1 VLQYP
6 APAGKD
12 LLWAF
17 PVASAVITNLPN
29 RGHVANWFSSMNV
42 RERRTFWACFT
53 GWALDA
59 MDVQLYAVIMPTLI
73 AVWGMSQAQAG
84 TLGTAALLFSSL
96 GGWLA
101 GILADKFGRAA
112 VLRYTIVWFA
122 LFTFLSGFTQSFEQL
137 LFTRSMQGLGFGGEW
152 AAGAALMS
160 EVIDKRIRGRAVG
173 SVQGGWSV
181 GYGTAVL
188 LFTIVFSVAAPET
201 AWRYLFFLGL
211 FPAFFALWIRRYVE
225 EPEVFREMR
234 ATSADR
240 RFQFLE
246 IFGRGLRRRTILAS
260 MLAAGGLGGN
270 YTTLTWLAT
279 YLKTV
284 RNLSVL
290 GTGGYLG
297 VNILGSF
304 LGYIISAHLSDWLGR
319 RKTFVIM
326 ACVAALTVSAYT
338 LLPLSNTAVLL
349 LGFPLGFFQSGII
362 AGMGATFAELFP
374 TRVRATGQGFS
385 YNTGRAVGSMVPALV
400 GVLAPS
406 LGLGPAMGLCA
417 SCSYVFVLIATAM
430 LPETRGRELEMAV
443 DEETRSALPRYAAAP
458 VPSFGEK

>member
-101 GILADKFGRAA
+101 GILADRFGRAA

-188 LFTIVFSVAAPET
+188 LFTIVFSVAAPEM

-211 FPAFFALWIRRYVE
+211 LPAFFALWIRRYVE

-234 ATSADR
+234 AKSGDR

-246 IFGRGLRRRTILAS
+246 IFGPGLRRRTILAS

-297 VNILGSF
+297 VNIFGSF

-326 ACVAALTVSAYT
+326 ACAAAVTVAAYT

-349 LGFPLGFFQSGII
+349 LGFPLGFCQSGII

-385 YNTGRAVGSMVPALV
+385 YNTGRAVGSFVPALV
-400 GVLAPS
+400 GVLAAG

-417 SCSYVFVLIATAM
+417 VCSYVFVLIATAM

-443 DEETRSALPRYAAAP
+443 DEETRSALPRYAAP

>member
-1 VLQYP
+1 ML
-6 APAGKD
+6 G
-12 LLWAF
+12 AF
-17 PVASAVITNLPN
+17 PVAGAVITKPPN
-29 RGHVANWFSSMNV
+29 RGHMANWFGSMNV

-101 GILADKFGRAA
+101 GILADRFGRAA

-188 LFTIVFSVAAPET
+188 LFTIVFSVAPPEM

-234 ATSADR
+234 AKSGDK

-246 IFGRGLRRRTILAS
+246 IFGPGLRRRTILAS

-297 VNILGSF
+297 VNIFGSF

-326 ACVAALTVSAYT
+326 ACAAAVTVAAYT

-349 LGFPLGFFQSGII
+349 LGFPLGFCQSGII

-385 YNTGRAVGSMVPALV
+385 YNTGRAVGSFVPALV
-400 GVLAPS
+400 GVLAAG

-417 SCSYVFVLIATAM
+417 VCSYVFVLIATAM
-430 LPETRGRELEMAV
+430 LPETRGRELEMAI
-443 DEETRSALPRYAAAP
+443 EENAGSPLPRYGAPP
-458 VPSFGEK
+458 VPSFGGK

>member
-1 VLQYP
+1 
-6 APAGKD
+6 
-12 LLWAF
+12 
-17 PVASAVITNLPN
+17 
-29 RGHVANWFSSMNV
+29 VANWFGSMNV

-101 GILADKFGRAA
+101 GILADKFGRAT

-188 LFTIVFSVAAPET
+188 LFTIVFSVAPPET

-385 YNTGRAVGSMVPALV
+385 YNTGRAVGSMVPAFV

>member
-1 VLQYP
+1 
-6 APAGKD
+6 
-12 LLWAF
+12 
-17 PVASAVITNLPN
+17 
-29 RGHVANWFSSMNV
+29 MNV

-84 TLGTAALLFSSL
+84 TLGTAALLFSSV

-101 GILADKFGRAA
+101 GILADRFGRAA
-112 VLRYTIVWFA
+112 VLRLTIVWFA
-122 LFTFLSGFTQSFEQL
+122 LFTFLSGFTQSFDQL

-152 AAGAALMS
+152 AAGAVLMS

-173 SVQGGWSV
+173 SVQSGWSV

-188 LFTIVFSVAAPET
+188 LFTIVFSIAPPET

-211 FPAFFALWIRRYVE
+211 LPAFFVLWIRRYVE

-234 ATSADR
+234 ATAPESPR
-240 RFQFLE
+240 LQFLE
-246 IFGRGLRRRTILAS
+246 IFGPGLRRRTILAS

-270 YTTLTWLAT
+270 YVVLTWLAT

-284 RNLSVL
+284 RGLSVL

-297 VNILGSF
+297 FNIIGSF
-304 LGYIISAHLSDWLGR
+304 LGYVISAHLSDWLGR

-326 ACVAALTVSAYT
+326 ACAAAVTVAAYT
-338 LLPLSNTAVLL
+338 LLPLGNTAVLL

-374 TRVRATGQGFS
+374 TRVRATGQGFA

-400 GVLAPS
+400 GVLAAG
-406 LGLGPAMGLCA
+406 LGLGTAMGLCA
-417 SCSYVFVLIATAM
+417 ASSYVFVLIATAM
-430 LPETRGRELEMAV
+430 LPETRGRELDAALEPHA
-443 DEETRSALPRYAAAP
+443 EAALPSYAAPP
-458 VPSFGEK
+458 VPTFGAK